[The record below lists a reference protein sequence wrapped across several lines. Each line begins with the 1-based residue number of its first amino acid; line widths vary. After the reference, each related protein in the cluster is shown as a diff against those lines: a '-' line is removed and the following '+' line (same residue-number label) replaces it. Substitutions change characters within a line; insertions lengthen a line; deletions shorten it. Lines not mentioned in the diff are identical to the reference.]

1 MPNANGF
8 KYPGETDE
16 EAAVRRAA
24 QAKWRR
30 EQRAKWTPEERAIN
44 NAKFAAYNRARH
56 ARLPPE
62 KKKAKSRRTAARNT
76 QKYLAMSPEER
87 QRYLE
92 ASHQRGKLRRE
103 RMTPEQRAE
112 ARKKF
117 REYTVE
123 RAQRDP
129 AFKLQE
135 RLRNRVYCVM
145 RGFNKSQASMQL
157 VGGSRD
163 AVRGVLESR
172 FRDGMSWKN
181 YGSFWHV
188 DHVVPCRW
196 FDLSKPEHQRA
207 CFHHSNLQPEYAKH
221 NITKVDNV
229 RVDEIETVMSR
240 CPPEHVSIFEGI
252 KARVE
257 AGEFRGRLRNTQPKA
272 A

>member
-1 MPNANGF
+1 MPKANGF

-30 EQRAKWTPEERAIN
+30 EQRAMWTPEERAIN
-44 NAKFAAYNRARH
+44 NAKSAEYNRARH
-56 ARLPPE
+56 AKLPPE
-62 KKKAKSRRTAARNT
+62 KKKAKSRRTAERQT
-76 QKYLAMSPEER
+76 QKYFAMSTEER

-103 RMTPEQRAE
+103 RMTQEQYAE
-112 ARKKF
+112 DRRKV
-117 REYTVE
+117 REYTVD
-123 RAQRDP
+123 RIRRDP
-129 AFKLQE
+129 AFKLQS
-135 RLRNRVYCVM
+135 RLRNRMYCVM
-145 RGFNKSQASMQL
+145 RGFNKSAASMKL
-157 VGGSRD
+157 IGGTR
-163 AVRGVLESR
+163 AEVRSVLETR
-172 FRDGMSWKN
+172 FKEGMSWEN
-181 YGSFWHV
+181 YGSLWHV

-229 RVDEIETVMSR
+229 RVDEIETVISR
-240 CPPEHVSIFEGI
+240 CPPEHVPIFESI

-257 AGEFRGRLRNTQPKA
+257 AGEFRGRIRNIQPKA
-272 A
+272 S